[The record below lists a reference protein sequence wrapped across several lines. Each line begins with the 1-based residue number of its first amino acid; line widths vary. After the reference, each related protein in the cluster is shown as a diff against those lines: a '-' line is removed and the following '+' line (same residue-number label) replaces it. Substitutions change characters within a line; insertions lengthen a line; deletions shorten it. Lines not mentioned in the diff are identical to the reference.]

1 MESLRL
7 GKHTHAICVCTEQQ
21 HGQRDDLG
29 MKVRHEKL
37 HPISL
42 CFGTCQKGAQPPC
55 QAPAATARARPVVDP
70 ILKMTASTSFTN
82 VSRTPTSTDVTH
94 VDSEQNNAQFFC
106 HSATDS
112 QLSARRYTP
121 TILRR
126 NFSDHRERGVTNGR
140 HRPSGGRPSPGE
152 AGAADGQAGR
162 MLCVKER
169 SQFVVAVPSSLNM
182 SAPR

>member
-7 GKHTHAICVCTEQQ
+7 GKHTHAICVCTELQ

-82 VSRTPTSTDVTH
+82 VSRTPTSTDITH
-94 VDSEQNNAQFFC
+94 GDGEQNATEIFC
-106 HSATDS
+106 HSVTDS
-112 QLSARRYTP
+112 QLSVRAA
-121 TILRR
+121 IFEL
-126 NFSDHRERGVTNGR
+126 SLSVTLAGGATCAGQGR
-140 HRPSGGRPSPGE
+140 S
-152 AGAADGQAGR
+152 
-162 MLCVKER
+162 
-169 SQFVVAVPSSLNM
+169 
-182 SAPR
+182 

>member
-7 GKHTHAICVCTEQQ
+7 GKHTHAICVCTELQ

-70 ILKMTASTSFTN
+70 IREMTAWTSFTDL
-82 VSRTPTSTDVTH
+82 SRKPTCVEAADASPRVPVGSRAGACREGRD
-94 VDSEQNNAQFFC
+94 EIL
-106 HSATDS
+106 
-112 QLSARRYTP
+112 QLPYGDETRARRTR
-121 TILRR
+121 TNTTDATCRDERTWDDLIACQRAQVAAHDLAIVRR
-126 NFSDHRERGVTNGR
+126 DELLAT
-140 HRPSGGRPSPGE
+140 GGR
-152 AGAADGQAGR
+152 AG
-162 MLCVKER
+162 
-169 SQFVVAVPSSLNM
+169 
-182 SAPR
+182 